1 MASPTNS
8 NIEPEVVHKVYFV
21 TQELVLTNEIYITKF
36 NL

>member
-21 TQELVLTNEIYITKF
+21 TQELVSNEIYITKF